1 MTPEP
6 RKKAVALHYDA
17 DADHAPRITATGT
30 GSVAERILEAA
41 LENGIPI
48 REDPDLAGALAG
60 LDLWQTVPPELYA
73 IIAEVF
79 AWAYRAEINYRD
91 RV

>member
-1 MTPEP
+1 MTTEH

-30 GSVAERILEAA
+30 GRVADRILETA

-48 REDPDLAGALAG
+48 REDPDLAAALAG

-79 AWAYRAEINYRD
+79 AWAYRAEMNYRD
-91 RV
+91 R